1 MTDTTNVLRDVAREV
16 LADFAFLLTEP
27 AQAPLAWPAAELVR
41 HAEIDF
47 EGPFCGTL
55 AITATSELAEAI
67 ACDMLGLEAGDPE
80 AVAQSASALGELANV
95 VAGAVIARLFGTSS
109 NYKLGLPQVA
119 HGHPRVDVRP
129 REVLALEDMEGRPIE
144 IQLHK
149 PAGAGK

>member
-1 MTDTTNVLRDVAREV
+1 MTDATNVLRDVAREV

-55 AITATSELAEAI
+55 AITATSELTETI

-119 HGHPRVDVRP
+119 HGHPRADERP

-149 PAGAGK
+149 PAGGGK